1 MSRKKTDEV
10 LVTLLAGKVVGLFA
24 VVVIYAAKSATKD
37 TSSAFAALVYV
48 KALVHGA

>member
-1 MSRKKTDEV
+1 MSRKKADEV
-10 LVTLLAGKVVGLFA
+10 LVTFLAGKVVGLFGA
-24 VVVIYAAKSATKD
+24 VVIYAAKSATKD

>member
-1 MSRKKTDEV
+1 MSRKKADEV
-10 LVTLLAGKVVGLFA
+10 LVTFLAGKVGGLYGA
-24 VVVIYAAKSATKD
+24 VVIHAAKSATKD